1 MKENID
7 QLKKTIEDAKARH
20 DEASKDIK
28 RIEKDMA
35 EFDDN
40 KDSKLAELQSSLET
54 LNKALNKNSV
64 SVKTLQKKLQASR
77 LDSEQ
82 AGSDVTAAEEQLAEA
97 DTAVKGHMEEVNNL
111 KKEQERAKVRYSNAA
126 IKFIPKLDSH
136 RSQEAHDHAQAQLED
151 EQAKLTRFD
160 DELRDLEEA
169 KRSKSSQIT
178 EEGLELQKLGH
189 QLEKLHK
196 DQQNAAQL
204 VANMEKEHEW
214 IHEEKESFGRSNSP
228 YDFQG
233 QNIAECKSSLKH
245 LTERFQGMKKKI
257 NPKVMNMIDSVEKK
271 ETSLKN
277 MMKTVIRDK
286 RKIEE
291 TIISLEE
298 YKKEALEKTWSK
310 VSEDFGQIFAEL
322 LPGSF
327 AKLEPPEGKE
337 VSDGLEVK
345 VCLGKVWKQSLA
357 ELSGGQR

>member
-1 MKENID
+1 MFND
-7 QLKKTIEDAKARH
+7 VG
-20 DEASKDIK
+20 
-28 RIEKDMA
+28 
-35 EFDDN
+35 
-40 KDSKLAELQSSLET
+40 LAFRTRVSLQS
-54 LNKALNKNSV
+54 
-64 SVKTLQKKLQASR
+64 
-77 LDSEQ
+77 
-82 AGSDVTAAEEQLAEA
+82 
-97 DTAVKGHMEEVNNL
+97 
-111 KKEQERAKVRYSNAA
+111 
-126 IKFIPKLDSH
+126 
-136 RSQEAHDHAQAQLED
+136 SQEAHDHVQAQLED

-169 KRSKSSQIT
+169 KHSKSSQIT

-189 QLEKLHK
+189 QLDKLHK
-196 DQQNAAQL
+196 DQQNATQL

-214 IHEEKESFGRSNSP
+214 IHEEKESFGRPNTP

-233 QNIAECKSSLKH
+233 QNIAECKSSLKN

-277 MMKTVIRDK
+277 MMKTVTRDK

-291 TIISLEE
+291 TIISLDE
-298 YKKEALEKTWSK
+298 YKKEALEKTWAK

-345 VCLGKVWKQSLA
+345 VCLGKVWKQSLT